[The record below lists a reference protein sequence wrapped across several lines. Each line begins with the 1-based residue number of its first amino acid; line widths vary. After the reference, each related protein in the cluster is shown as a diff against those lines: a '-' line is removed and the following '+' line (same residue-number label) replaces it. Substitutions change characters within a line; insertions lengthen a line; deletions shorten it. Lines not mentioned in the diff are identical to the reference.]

1 MHERGAKAGMG
12 RARVGLA
19 LALVLATFAGACRR
33 EGGAAGEQQQS
44 VQGTGAKQAPARR
57 IENPGVVRLAGTR
70 TDKPGD
76 WTMPA
81 KDYASSRYSELD
93 QITAANAKDLRLAWT
108 FSTGALNGHEAA
120 PIVVN
125 DTMYLI
131 TPYPNV
137 VFALDLTKGGA
148 LKWKFEPAPNP
159 ASRGVACC
167 DVVNRGVTYADGR
180 IFFNTLDNHTIALN
194 AETGAEIWR
203 TRLGEFTR
211 GETMTMAPL
220 VAKGKVFVGNSGGEM
235 GVRGWIT
242 ALNAADGSIAWR
254 AYHTG
259 PDADVLIDHT
269 VFKPFYESER
279 GQNLGVTT
287 WPTDA
292 WQIGGG
298 TVWGWISYDPELD
311 LIYYGTANPGPWN
324 ADQRPGDNKWTASL
338 FARRPDDGKAVW
350 AYQLVPHD
358 EEDYDAVNEN
368 VLVDLEIGGRTR
380 KVLLRPERNGYIYVI
395 DRQTGEVLSADAFA
409 HITWAKGIDLKTGRP
424 QNNPGVG
431 IRQGQLVRD
440 MCPSAPGAKDW
451 QPSAFSPRTGLMY
464 IPHNNLCMDAIG
476 SEVNYIAG
484 TPYVGATVVMKAGP
498 GGHRGE
504 FTAWDPVTREEVW
517 TTTERFP
524 VWSGAV
530 VTAGD
535 VVFHGTM
542 DRWFKA
548 LDAKTG
554 ALLWQHQTG
563 SGIIGQPVTYMGPDG
578 KQYVA
583 ILAGVGGWAGAI
595 VAGALS
601 PEDPSGALGF
611 VGATTDLPQYTE
623 RGGML
628 YVFSLP

>member
-1 MHERGAKAGMG
+1 MQFVGAVNSRITRASAGT
-12 RARVGLA
+12 ALA
-19 LALVLATFAGACRR
+19 LACVMVACGRGETGGQRTAGSPAPP
-33 EGGAAGEQQQS
+33 GAE
-44 VQGTGAKQAPARR
+44 TAPARR
-57 IENPGVVRLAGTR
+57 VENPGGIRIAGER
-70 TDKPGD
+70 SDSPGD
-76 WTMPA
+76 WIMPA
-81 KDYASSRYSELD
+81 KDHASSRYSELD
-93 QITAANAKDLRLAWT
+93 QITTGNVKDLRLAWT

-125 DTMYLI
+125 GTMYII
-131 TPYPNV
+131 TPYPNT
-137 VFALDLTKGGA
+137 VFALDLARGGA
-148 LKWKFEPAPNP
+148 LKWKFEPAPAP

-167 DVVNRGVTYADGR
+167 DVVNRGVAYADGR
-180 IFFNTLDNHTIALN
+180 IFFNTLDNHTIALD
-194 AETGAEIWR
+194 ADTGEEIWR

-220 VAKGKVFVGNSGGEM
+220 VARGKVFVGNSGGEM
-235 GVRGWIT
+235 GVRGWLT

-259 PDADVLIDHT
+259 PDADVLIDHA
-269 VFKPFYESER
+269 VFKPFYASDR
-279 GQNLGVTT
+279 GQDLGVST
-287 WPTDA
+287 WPGDA

-298 TVWGWISYDPELD
+298 TAWGWISYDATLD
-311 LIYYGTANPGPWN
+311 LVYYGTANPGPWN

-350 AYQLVPHD
+350 AYQIVPHD

-368 VLVDLEIGGRTR
+368 ILLDLPIDGRLRQVLV
-380 KVLLRPERNGYIYVI
+380 RPERNGYIYVI
-395 DRQTGEVLSADAFA
+395 DRATGEIVSADEYA
-409 HITWAKGIDLKTGRP
+409 HITWSKGIDLKTGRP
-424 QNNPGVG
+424 NNVDGVG

-451 QPSAFSPRTGLMY
+451 QPSAFSPRTGLLY

-504 FTAWDPVTREEVW
+504 FTAWDPIRRQEVW
-517 TTTERFP
+517 SIRERFP

-548 LDAKTG
+548 LDANTG

-563 SGIIGQPVTYMGPDG
+563 SGIIGQPVTYSAPDG

-583 ILAGVGGWAGAI
+583 VLSGVGGWAGAI
-595 VAGALS
+595 VAGNLS
-601 PEDPSGALGF
+601 PADPSGALGF
-611 VGATTDLPQYTE
+611 VGAMTDLPQHTE

>member
-1 MHERGAKAGMG
+1 MYSVEAANSRSRRAVAGA
-12 RARVGLA
+12 
-19 LALVLATFAGACRR
+19 ALVAACVVSCGP
-33 EGGAAGEQQQS
+33 GGERDQQQTA
-44 VQGTGAKQAPARR
+44 GRPGARSDTAVARR
-57 IENPGVVRLAGTR
+57 VETPGVVRIAGER
-70 TDKPGD
+70 ADRPGD
-76 WTMPA
+76 WIMPA

-93 QITAANAKDLRLAWT
+93 QITAANVKDLRLAWT
-108 FSTGALNGHEAA
+108 FSTGALSGHEAA

-125 DTMYLI
+125 GTMYI
-131 TPYPNV
+131 IAPYPNT
-137 VFALDLTKGGA
+137 VFALDLARGGA
-148 LKWKFEPAPNP
+148 LKWKFEPAPDP

-167 DVVNRGVTYADGR
+167 DVVNRGVAYADGR

-194 AETGAEIWR
+194 AETGEEIWR

-235 GVRGWIT
+235 GVRGWLT
-242 ALNAADGSIAWR
+242 ALEAADGSIAWR

-259 PDADVLIDHT
+259 PDADVLIDQS
-269 VFKPFYESER
+269 VFKPFYESDR
-279 GQNLGVTT
+279 GQDLGVST
-287 WPTDA
+287 WPGDA

-298 TVWGWISYDPELD
+298 TAWGWISYDAALD

-350 AYQLVPHD
+350 AYQIVPHD

-368 VLVDLEIGGRTR
+368 ILLDLPIDGRPRQVLV
-380 KVLLRPERNGYIYVI
+380 RPERNGYIYVI
-395 DRQTGEVLSADAFA
+395 DRTTGEIVSADEYA
-409 HITWAKGIDLKTGRP
+409 HITWSKGIDLKTGRP
-424 QNNPGVG
+424 NNVDGVG

-451 QPSAFSPRTGLMY
+451 QPTAFSPRTGLLY

-504 FTAWDPVTREEVW
+504 FTAWDPIRRQEVW
-517 TTTERFP
+517 SIRERFP

-548 LDAKTG
+548 LDARTG
-554 ALLWQHQTG
+554 TLLWQHQTG
-563 SGIIGQPVTYMGPDG
+563 SGIIGQPVTYTAPDG

-583 ILAGVGGWAGAI
+583 VLSGVGGWAGAI
-595 VAGALS
+595 VAGNLS
-601 PEDPSGALGF
+601 PADPSGALGF
-611 VGATTDLPQYTE
+611 VGAMTDLPQHTE